1 MSWVTIIGVV
11 GSIAS
16 ILGAVYSWYQSCK
29 AKKAKEAVEA
39 ARDKFFQNI
48 QYEVFASFKKE
59 CDGVISFLQRASRA
73 TELKGKSEMYVADGL
88 ESFITKLNEA
98 ISASNGDLRKRLESH
113 YQELMKR
120 KTDLAWDNRALIL
133 EVLEEV
139 RRLSRTI
146 KDVQTNNKLE
156 VG

>member
-1 MSWVTIIGVV
+1 MGNYYRCCWLNCFNSWRCLLLVQ
-11 GSIAS
+11 
-16 ILGAVYSWYQSCK
+16 SWK
-29 AKKAKEAVEA
+29 AKKAKEAVET

-48 QYEVFASFKKE
+48 QYEVFASFKKD
-59 CDGVISFLQRASRA
+59 CDSAIGFLQRASRS

-120 KTDLAWDNRALIL
+120 KTDLVWDNRTLIL

-146 KDVQTNNKLE
+146 KDAQTNNKLE